1 MTSKGLLR
9 NPGNHVF
16 GGKIKIIAFLTGF
29 EKSAIKPREAQHNR
43 YFTLFFFCIHDFV
56 LKILQMPKLEP
67 KSNVFMLPSAFDQFF
82 FFRTQRYSQDFYFLP
97 LYEYCKLQTA
107 FRCSDQWSQQH
118 TQKHR
123 HQNLI
128 TSTAQ
133 GWTSL
138 KTLRWPSKALLHQG
152 SSLS

>member
-29 EKSAIKPREAQHNR
+29 EKSAIKPRVAQHNR

-82 FFRTQRYSQDFYFLP
+82 FSEHRDIHKIFTSYHSMNTVNCKQHSDAQTSGASSTHRNTGTKISLP
-97 LYEYCKLQTA
+97 
-107 FRCSDQWSQQH
+107 
-118 TQKHR
+118 
-123 HQNLI
+123 
-128 TSTAQ
+128 AQ
-133 GWTSL
+133 
-138 KTLRWPSKALLHQG
+138 PKAEHL
-152 SSLS
+152 

>member
-29 EKSAIKPREAQHNR
+29 EKSAIKPGVAQHNR

-82 FFRTQRYSQDFYFLP
+82 FFQNTEIFTRFLLP
-97 LYEYCKLQTA
+97 T
-107 FRCSDQWSQQH
+107 
-118 TQKHR
+118 
-123 HQNLI
+123 
-128 TSTAQ
+128 
-133 GWTSL
+133 
-138 KTLRWPSKALLHQG
+138 TL
-152 SSLS
+152 

>member
-29 EKSAIKPREAQHNR
+29 EKSAIKPGVAQHNP
-43 YFTLFFFCIHDFV
+43 YFTLFFLCIHDFV

-82 FFRTQRYSQDFYFLP
+82 FSRTQRYSQDFCFLP
-97 LYEYCKLQTA
+97 LYEYCKWQTA
-107 FRCSDQWSQQH
+107 FRCSDQWSRQH

-133 GWTSL
+133 G
-138 KTLRWPSKALLHQG
+138 
-152 SSLS
+152 